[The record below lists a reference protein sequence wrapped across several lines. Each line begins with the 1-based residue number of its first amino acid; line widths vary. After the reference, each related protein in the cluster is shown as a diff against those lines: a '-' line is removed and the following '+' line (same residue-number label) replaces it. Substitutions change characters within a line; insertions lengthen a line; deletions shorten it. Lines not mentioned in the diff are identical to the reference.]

1 MILDQLSTNPAERIR
16 ELRALIAHHNEQY
29 HSLDAP
35 EIPDADYDVLVRELR
50 RLEDDFPELVDS
62 QSPTQLVGSAPS
74 VLFSP
79 VTHVVPMMSLDNAF
93 DDEELRAWSMRL
105 ARAVERDD
113 LDGVKF
119 SVEPKVDGVAMS
131 ITYID
136 GTFTLAATRGDGV
149 TGEDVTLNVATI
161 TSIPDVLN
169 VMGKDLPRVLEV
181 RGEVYLPLADFTAMN
196 EHQRAE
202 GLKEFANPRNAA
214 AGSLRQKDP
223 SVTATRPLAFLGYQI
238 GRVEGVEQGSLFDV
252 TSHARMLQAL
262 KKAGIPVSPDT
273 KSVVGIEGVI
283 ERSHQLEAQRHDLA
297 YDIDGVVIKLDDLPL
312 REIAGSTSRAPRWAI
327 ARKLVPEEQAT
338 SLLDIEV
345 SIGRT
350 GRATPYAVLEP
361 VVVAGSTVTFATL
374 HNQDQVALKDV
385 RPGDTVIVRKAGD
398 VIPEIVGPVPAGG
411 KRPPAWAFPAA
422 CPACDGP
429 LVRLEGESDT
439 YCVNLDC
446 PAQRD
451 QRLSHFASRTAMDI
465 EGLGE
470 KVVERLTAAR
480 LVADVADLYELDFD
494 ALANLEGMGEIS
506 ATNLRDAIDGS
517 KAQPLSRLL
526 VGLGIRHLG
535 PTGAK
540 QLARSMG
547 TLSAL
552 RAASVE
558 QLSEVEGIGP
568 VIAESVVRFFANPS
582 NEQVLDRLVSL
593 GVNLTEPGG
602 GSSGAAKEGPLS
614 GKTVVVTGA
623 VEGYTRE
630 GAEEAVETAGGKATG
645 SVSKKTF
652 CVVVGAAP
660 GASKVTKAEALG
672 IPMVPSSQF
681 QELLQTGDVPSS

>member
-1 MILDQLSTNPAERIR
+1 
-16 ELRALIAHHNEQY
+16 
-29 HSLDAP
+29 
-35 EIPDADYDVLVRELR
+35 
-50 RLEDDFPELVDS
+50 
-62 QSPTQLVGSAPS
+62 
-74 VLFSP
+74 
-79 VTHVVPMMSLDNAF
+79 
-93 DDEELRAWSMRL
+93 
-105 ARAVERDD
+105 
-113 LDGVKF
+113 
-119 SVEPKVDGVAMS
+119 
-131 ITYID
+131 
-136 GTFTLAATRGDGV
+136 
-149 TGEDVTLNVATI
+149 
-161 TSIPDVLN
+161 
-169 VMGKDLPRVLEV
+169 
-181 RGEVYLPLADFTAMN
+181 
-196 EHQRAE
+196 
-202 GLKEFANPRNAA
+202 
-214 AGSLRQKDP
+214 
-223 SVTATRPLAFLGYQI
+223 
-238 GRVEGVEQGSLFDV
+238 
-252 TSHARMLQAL
+252 
-262 KKAGIPVSPDT
+262 
-273 KSVVGIEGVI
+273 
-283 ERSHQLEAQRHDLA
+283 
-297 YDIDGVVIKLDDLPL
+297 
-312 REIAGSTSRAPRWAI
+312 
-327 ARKLVPEEQAT
+327 
-338 SLLDIEV
+338 
-345 SIGRT
+345 
-350 GRATPYAVLEP
+350 
-361 VVVAGSTVTFATL
+361 
-374 HNQDQVALKDV
+374 
-385 RPGDTVIVRKAGD
+385 
-398 VIPEIVGPVPAGG
+398 
-411 KRPPAWAFPAA
+411 
-422 CPACDGP
+422 
-429 LVRLEGESDT
+429 
-439 YCVNLDC
+439 
-446 PAQRD
+446 
-451 QRLSHFASRTAMDI
+451 MDI